1 MFEKIETLKE
11 NLERTGTNDNNISLK
26 YGDRSVEINGKENTN
41 MLVVGFI
48 GIVGVIAGMFAVN
61 HINKDK

>member
-1 MFEKIETLKE
+1 MSKKIEILKE
-11 NLERTGTNDNNISLK
+11 NLERTGTNDNNISVK

-41 MLVVGFI
+41 ILVAGFI
-48 GIVGVIAGMFAVN
+48 GIAGVIAGMFALN